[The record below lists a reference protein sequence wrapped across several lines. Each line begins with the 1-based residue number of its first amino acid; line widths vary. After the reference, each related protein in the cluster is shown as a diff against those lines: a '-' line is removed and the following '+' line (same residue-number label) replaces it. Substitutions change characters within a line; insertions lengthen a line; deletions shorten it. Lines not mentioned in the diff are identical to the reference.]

1 MKFAFLLL
9 ALALSA
15 SAAWSQTPE
24 SGGGTRPSPDDVMA
38 LFNLM
43 HIREQTATIMKGSE
57 NQTIATVRDLVQKRV
72 PNITEAQL
80 SELEGMIAELYRHYP
95 VDQLLQDMVP
105 VYQKHLTKADVDGIS
120 AFYSSPP
127 GQKLLHET
135 PAMTSEAMQISMAR
149 MQLDTEDIL
158 VQLDQRIQKMAEEN
172 NPKPSPHK
180 GTARKP
186 VQPQK

>member
-1 MKFAFLLL
+1 MKSGIILL
-9 ALALSA
+9 ALVLVTP
-15 SAAWSQTPE
+15 AAWSQTPA
-24 SGGGTRPSPDDVMA
+24 SGDGIRPSPEDVMA
-38 LFNLM
+38 LFSLM
-43 HIREQTATIMKGSE
+43 HIHEQTATIMKGSE

-72 PNITEAQL
+72 PNITEPQL

-120 AFYSSPP
+120 AFYSSPA

-135 PAMTSEAMQISMAR
+135 PAMTNEAMQISMAR

-172 NPKPSPHK
+172 KTKAP
-180 GTARKP
+180 A
-186 VQPQK
+186 PQRGR